1 MSLCGSIASNSQLR
15 WSVCV
20 CVTGW
25 FHTWTPAQVFDI
37 NLLLLH
43 ARRLPDQTGIVVG
56 IAVSGTNR
64 VLVVATAV
72 DVTYTPAGGEME
84 QLAGG

>member
-1 MSLCGSIASNSQLR
+1 MFAR
-15 WSVCV
+15 
-20 CVTGW
+20 VTAW
-25 FHTWTPAQVFDI
+25 FRTWTPAQVFDV

-56 IAVSGTNR
+56 VAVGGTHR

-72 DVTYTPAGGEME
+72 DVTYTPAGEGGREE
-84 QLAGG
+84 ELAGG